1 MDGGGCDDSCH
12 RRARETQAA
21 GKSTEEW
28 EGAVGAPEQ
37 AAITALHRPPITRNP
52 SHTSCFPLP
61 GVLAPSHLPVFS
73 PTATTAPLGWKSA
86 QRPVSW
92 ERGEGEFKQMPFK

>member
-1 MDGGGCDDSCH
+1 MG
-12 RRARETQAA
+12 
-21 GKSTEEW
+21 
-28 EGAVGAPEQ
+28 EGVMT
-37 AAITALHRPPITRNP
+37 AAIGEQGRPWLQGKALRRGRVQLGLLSRQRSHSSTPAITRNP

-92 ERGEGEFKQMPFK
+92 EGGKGEFKKMPF